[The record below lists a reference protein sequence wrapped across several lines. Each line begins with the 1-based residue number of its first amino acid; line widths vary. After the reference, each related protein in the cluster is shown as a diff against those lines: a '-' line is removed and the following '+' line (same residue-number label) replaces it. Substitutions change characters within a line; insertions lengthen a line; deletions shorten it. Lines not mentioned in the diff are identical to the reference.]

1 MNPVYDTDCDVA
13 LVPREDATG
22 KSTCVI
28 RAVRS
33 AADGRRLLQYPWKE
47 APREVE
53 TALTSRG
60 EEIAKTRAR
69 NALKILLD
77 VHGDFGRRTPSAGL

>member
-1 MNPVYDTDCDVA
+1 MWRPDRN
-13 LVPREDATG
+13 VP
-22 KSTCVI
+22 
-28 RAVRS
+28 
-33 AADGRRLLQYPWKE
+33 LQYPWKE
-47 APREVE
+47 APRDVE

-77 VHGDFGRRTPSAGL
+77 VHGDIGGRTRPAA